1 MGEISLDGK
10 KVMFIGNSFVYY
22 GNCVIKGEQGKEDK
36 GYFYQLARSNCE
48 SVTVIDQTYGGR
60 TLKYIYEN
68 HLPRDKEYYA
78 DFDCVFKSEAGQNNE
93 ELVDDCKRIM
103 ELFPKTVRAFYLCHE
118 YTYKADHKT
127 IKDAFLSLRDM
138 GFTIVNWGELVYDIW
153 NGSVSVPNAALN
165 YDRWSFIKNNK
176 GFVNGYGAVGEGGS
190 GDCHHQNPLSGYL
203 TALMSYCAATGK
215 SAVGQDFSFCSDAF
229 IHPFFDF
236 EAFKR
241 THYNGVTETNF
252 DKIFNSEADMKGL
265 QLLADKYLEKY
276 NNLII

>member
-22 GNCVIKGEQGKEDK
+22 GNCVIKGEQGKEDE
-36 GYFYQLARSNCE
+36 GYFYQLARSNGE

-78 DFDCVFKSEAGQNNE
+78 DFDCVFISEAGQNNE

-127 IKDAFLSLRDM
+127 IKDAFLPLRDM

-176 GFVNGYGAVGEGGS
+176 GFINGEGSVGAGKS

-203 TALMSYCAATGK
+203 TALMAYCAATGK
-215 SAVGQDFSFCSDAF
+215 SAVGQSYGFCSDNS

-265 QLLADKYLEKY
+265 QMLADKYIEKY
-276 NNLII
+276 NN